1 MGKPTKDERDRR
13 AKVAEL
19 QAQAR
24 RSERR
29 RGAAII
35 GAAVLVAAILVGSA
49 AFAVMREQRQAREVT
64 AAADEPIRGVRDFP
78 GLERN
83 HVETA
88 VVYPQSP
95 PAGGNHSPVW
105 TNCAAYASPVE
116 STQGVHSL
124 EHGAVWITYRPTL
137 PASQVE
143 RLSQLA
149 AGNNYVLLS
158 PFPGLPTPVVA
169 SAWGKQLRVKDAA
182 DDRLPVFVQAHAQSP
197 EAPEPGAPCTGGA
210 GAM

>member
-1 MGKPTKDERDRR
+1 MAD
-13 AKVAEL
+13 L

-24 RSERR
+24 RAERR

-35 GAAVLVAAILVGSA
+35 GSAVLVAAVLIGTA
-49 AFAVMREQRQAREVT
+49 AFAVVREQRQERDVT

-83 HVETA
+83 HVEAA
-88 VVYPQSP
+88 VDYPQSP
-95 PAGGNHSPVW
+95 PVGGNHSSVW
-105 TNCAAYASPVE
+105 TNCAAYTTPVE
-116 STQGVHSL
+116 TTQSVHTL
-124 EHGAVWITYRPTL
+124 EHGAVWITYRPNL
-137 PASQVE
+137 PARQVE
-143 RLSQLA
+143 RLGELA
-149 AGNNYVLLS
+149 AGNSYVLLS
-158 PFPGLPTPVVA
+158 PFPGLSSPVVA